1 MKNGTFLASSTP
13 YGYKLENRKFV
24 IADDEAKIVRWIF
37 DSYLSGMGKKKI
49 ADKLNSQNTPKRKGY
64 EKWWITTI
72 IVNDINIFTLQNNN

>member
-24 IADDEAKIVRWIF
+24 IADDEAIIVRWIF
-37 DSYLSGMGKKKI
+37 DSYLSGMGKKEI
-49 ADKLNSQNTPKRKGY
+49 ADKLNFQNTPKRKVY